1 MACLRQLV
9 DQVLLILGLQS
20 NVSRHSGKKKI
31 YIYIYIYLLGF
42 TNICLRT
49 SINKPFLKKLWENDK
64 AANIFDRFS
73 ITHEKFLKMDD

>member
-1 MACLRQLV
+1 MLADIQ
-9 DQVLLILGLQS
+9 
-20 NVSRHSGKKKI
+20 GKKKKKNI

-73 ITHEKFLKMDD
+73 ITFSITHEKFLKMDD

>member
-1 MACLRQLV
+1 MLA
-9 DQVLLILGLQS
+9 DIKEKKKK
-20 NVSRHSGKKKI
+20 KKKI